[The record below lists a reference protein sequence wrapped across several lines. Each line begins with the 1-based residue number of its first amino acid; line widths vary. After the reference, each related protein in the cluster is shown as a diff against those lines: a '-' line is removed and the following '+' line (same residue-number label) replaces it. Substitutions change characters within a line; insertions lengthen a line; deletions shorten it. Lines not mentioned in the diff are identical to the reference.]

1 MVFSKKPNVFFNFIT
16 LLKKEYYSDDMSMR
30 KIVGKFIGELND
42 LLIEKQLRVRL
53 TEVAVDE
60 LVSKGFDTKMGAR
73 PLQRKINDLIKVPL
87 SKKILFEIVAP
98 QSTVVVD
105 FKDDEFVFSTI
116 AATDTTYRIDENGYI
131 VLEKTA

>member
-1 MVFSKKPNVFFNFIT
+1 MAYRPTGNKVLIERIAA
-16 LLKKEYYSDDMSMR
+16 KKETSGGIILKTTEEADR
-30 KIVGKFIGELND
+30 AKIIAIGPD
-42 LLIEKQLRVRL
+42 V

-105 FKDDEFVFSTI
+105 FKDDKFVFSTI